1 LAALCGAPV
10 DRPPFWFMRQAGRYL
25 PEYRALRAEAGS
37 FLDLC
42 YDPKRAAEVTLQPV
56 RRFSPD
62 AAILFADI
70 LLLPEAMGQALRYAE
85 GEGPVLEPVR
95 HVAALTGLRIEGV
108 HARLAP
114 VYETLARVADALPEE
129 VALIGFAGAPWTVA
143 TYMVEGGGSVDH
155 RHVKRWAFA
164 DPDGFGALIDLLVEG
179 TAEYLAAQAR
189 AGAEVLQL
197 FDTWA
202 GVLPAAEFERW
213 CVRPTR
219 AIVERLRADGIQVPV
234 VGFPRGAGVGYR
246 RYAEA
251 TGVDAVGCDA
261 SLPLEWIA
269 EVLQPVVAVQGNL
282 DPQLLVVGGA
292 PMAAAAEAIREHLAP
307 GRFVFNLGHGIVPET
322 PPEHVAALA
331 ERIRGWSG

>member
-1 LAALCGAPV
+1 
-10 DRPPFWFMRQAGRYL
+10 MRQAGRYL

-95 HVAALTGLRIEGV
+95 DVAALTGLRIEGV